1 MIPFPC
7 TAKSSHLS
15 FLSCSQGSGHR
26 PLVSVFLVG
35 VGPLYLQGWTQGWA
49 PSEVSS
55 SLCLSRSL
63 VTLLSREIHLGV
75 CLE

>member
-1 MIPFPC
+1 M
-7 TAKSSHLS
+7 
-15 FLSCSQGSGHR
+15 
-26 PLVSVFLVG
+26 FLVG